1 MGEWLVVGG
10 GGLACHCSPSLGD
23 KLTFTHAARLGEQ
36 AEAGWRHRLSLKAG
50 VDCLPHEPGHL
61 PKYPHT
67 HAHTQSHRGT
77 PTYTDNGR
85 GDDVLSMPTKCGIV
99 AQALSLACSLSN
111 RLSVCVCV
119 CVCARVFDWR
129 NMLSM
134 LQCQPQRAPLVNCCC
149 HATPRPMPP
158 SALSLAPFRLML
170 I

>member
-1 MGEWLVVGG
+1 MGEWLGVGG

-67 HAHTQSHRGT
+67 HTHTHTEAPRHT
-77 PTYTDNGR
+77 HIHTDNGR

-119 CVCARVFDWR
+119 CVRGCLTGAICFQCCNANRNVPHSLTAAAMPRHARCR
-129 NMLSM
+129 
-134 LQCQPQRAPLVNCCC
+134 
-149 HATPRPMPP
+149 PRP
-158 SALSLAPFRLML
+158 
-170 I
+170 